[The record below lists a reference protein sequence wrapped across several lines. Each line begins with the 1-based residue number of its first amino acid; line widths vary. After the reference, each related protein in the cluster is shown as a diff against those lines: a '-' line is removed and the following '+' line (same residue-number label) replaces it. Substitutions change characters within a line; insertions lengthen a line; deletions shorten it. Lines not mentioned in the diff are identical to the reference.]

1 MILCDVDYFKAYN
14 DTYGHLEGDDC
25 LKKVAKAIDQV
36 IQSPGNLLARYGG
49 EEFVVILT
57 QTFLVEALQIATRI
71 QTAIRQLNILHSRSK
86 VSEFLTLSLGISS
99 LTPTEKNS
107 PQLLIIL
114 IKLADD
120 PLYQAKQQGRNR
132 IITKVN

>member
-1 MILCDVDYFKAYN
+1 N

-57 QTFLVEALQIATRI
+57 RSRLVEALKIATKI
-71 QTAIRQLNILHSRSK
+71 QTAIRELNIPHSQSK
-86 VSEFLTLSLGISS
+86 VSEFVTLSLGISS
-99 LTPTEKNS
+99 LIPTEKNS
-107 PQLLIIL
+107 SQLL

-120 PLYQAKQQGRNR
+120 ALYEAKQQGRNR
-132 IITKVN
+132 IVTQSN